1 MQSLTDLIQGAA
13 DLALFSAIRGYI
25 STRID
30 YFLEHTLSGALTV
43 VGFVGIIAL
52 TIWIMGQGFL
62 IVTGRSQDGLKGFL
76 LQAFK
81 AYFIVGIATGLAASG
96 PYSVRTLTDGV
107 MNSVAEVMAG
117 DGDAA
122 KCLKA
127 DASFL
132 GCKVDRNL
140 MVMQGAMNFAGQ
152 LDTANDPVLEDKKT
166 RASWFIGVGTAGPAM
181 VAGSMILMY
190 KVAIALFIGLGPIF
204 ILCLL
209 FKQTAPLFQKWL
221 YYGLATIFASTM
233 LAVMADI
240 CLDLVENVAGSLFV
254 TSLLGATSQGLM
266 QAATQQ
272 LGLGLMLSTLLIS
285 VPPMAGSFFNG
296 VMGGFSAYSVFN
308 SPPPPSSAAG
318 QFGGGQGAAG
328 ASGQTTSASPVTQ
341 APQVQTPAPNTS
353 IGSRASTGQTAQ
365 NYSADVVKSSEQS
378 QTGNAARAYTPS
390 PETPP
395 PVSPDVRVST
405 PPKDS

>member
-1 MQSLTDLIQGAA
+1 MQSLTDMINGAA
-13 DLALFSAIRGYI
+13 DLALFSAIRSYV

-30 YFLEHTLSGALTV
+30 FFLEHTLSGALTIVGGV
-43 VGFVGIIAL
+43 VLAAFTV
-52 TIWIMGQGFL
+52 WIMIQGFL

-76 LQAFK
+76 LQSAK
-81 AYFIVGIATGLAASG
+81 AYLIILVATGLAAG
-96 PYSVRTLTDGV
+96 QGFSVRTLTEGV

-117 DGDAA
+117 DSDAA

-140 MVMQGAMNFAGQ
+140 VVMQGAMNFAGQ
-152 LDTANDPVLEDKKT
+152 LDTADDPVLEDKKT
-166 RASWFIGVGTAGPAM
+166 RASWFIGVGTGGPAI
-181 VAGSMILMY
+181 VAGTMILMY

-221 YYGLATIFASTM
+221 YYGIATIFASTL

-240 CLDLVENVAGSLFV
+240 CLDLIKNVAGALFV
-254 TSLLGATSQGLM
+254 ADLFGVDSQGLM

-272 LGLGLMLSTLLIS
+272 LGLGLMLSTLLIT

-296 VMGGFSAYSVFN
+296 VMGGFSNYNAFN
-308 SPPPPSSAAG
+308 AGGAPPAMHPG
-318 QFGGGQGAAG
+318 QGPYGASGAAG
-328 ASGQTTSASPVTQ
+328 ASGQTTSAPPVT
-341 APQVQTPAPNTS
+341 APPQEPTNPMTHGGRV
-353 IGSRASTGQTAQ
+353 STGQTAQ

-395 PVSPDVRVST
+395 PVSPDVKPPS
-405 PPKDS
+405 PPKA

>member
-1 MQSLTDLIQGAA
+1 MQSLTDMINGAA
-13 DLALFSAIRGYI
+13 DLALFSAIRSYV

-30 YFLEHTLSGALTV
+30 FFLEHTLSGALTIVGGV
-43 VGFVGIIAL
+43 VLAAFTV
-52 TIWIMGQGFL
+52 WIMIQGFL

-76 LQAFK
+76 LQSAK
-81 AYFIVGIATGLAASG
+81 AYLIILVATGLAAG
-96 PYSVRTLTDGV
+96 QGFSVRTLTEGV

-117 DGDAA
+117 DSDAA

-140 MVMQGAMNFAGQ
+140 VVMQGAMNFAGQ
-152 LDTANDPVLEDKKT
+152 LDTADDPILEDKKT
-166 RASWFIGVGTAGPAM
+166 RASWFIGVGTGGPAI
-181 VAGSMILMY
+181 VAGTMILMY

-221 YYGLATIFASTM
+221 YYGIATIFASTL

-240 CLDLVENVAGSLFV
+240 CLDLIKNVAGALFV
-254 TSLLGATSQGLM
+254 ADLFGVDSQGLM

-272 LGLGLMLSTLLIS
+272 LGLGLMLSTLLIT

-296 VMGGFSAYSVFN
+296 VMGGFSNYNAFN
-308 SPPPPSSAAG
+308 AGGAPPAMHPG
-318 QFGGGQGAAG
+318 QGPYGASGAAG
-328 ASGQTTSASPVTQ
+328 ASGTNGASATNNTGVSNNPN
-341 APQVQTPAPNTS
+341 PAP
-353 IGSRASTGQTAQ
+353 SRVSTGQTTA
-365 NYSADVVKSSEQS
+365 NYSTDVVKSVEQS
-378 QTGNAARAYTPS
+378 QTGNAARAYTPP
-390 PETPP
+390 PETPAPISPEVKP
-395 PVSPDVRVST
+395 PS
-405 PPKDS
+405 PPKA

>member
-1 MQSLTDLIQGAA
+1 MILAA
-13 DLALFSAIRGYI
+13 
-25 STRID
+25 
-30 YFLEHTLSGALTV
+30 
-43 VGFVGIIAL
+43 
-52 TIWIMGQGFL
+52 QGF
-62 IVTGRSQDGLKGFL
+62 
-76 LQAFK
+76 
-81 AYFIVGIATGLAASG
+81 
-96 PYSVRTLTDGV
+96 SVRTLTDGV
-107 MNSVAEVMAG
+107 MNTVAEVMAG
-117 DGDAA
+117 DSDAA

-140 MVMQGAMNFAGQ
+140 VVMQGAMNFAGQ
-152 LDTANDPVLEDKKT
+152 LDTADDPVLEDKKT
-166 RASWFIGVGTAGPAM
+166 RASWFIGVGTGGPAI
-181 VAGSMILMY
+181 VAGTMILMY

-221 YYGLATIFASTM
+221 YYGIATIFASTL

-240 CLDLVENVAGSLFV
+240 CLDLIKNVAGALFV
-254 TSLLGATSQGLM
+254 ADLFGVDSQGLM

-272 LGLGLMLSTLLIS
+272 LGLGLMLSTLLIT

-296 VMGGFSAYSVFN
+296 VMGGFSNYNAFN
-308 SPPPPSSAAG
+308 AGGAPPAMHPG
-318 QFGGGQGAAG
+318 QGPYGASGAAG
-328 ASGQTTSASPVTQ
+328 ASGTNGASGANSTAASSQ
-341 APQVQTPAPNTS
+341 AESMPTVRHTA
-353 IGSRASTGQTAQ
+353 GQTAS